1 MHVLSVTPSYSPFIG
16 GAQAFQRAMAQRLV
30 AAGHHITVLTT
41 NARQADDFWMPPDG
55 TADPL
60 PNREI
65 MNGVSVERVPLVYLW
80 PSPYMFGLLRRA
92 GHWLHRSGLPFRI
105 QRPLLHWLARW
116 MPPLPKLESAL
127 DRLAP
132 QADLVQAVD
141 SSWDGLFT
149 AAASAAKRYGKP
161 FVAVPLMHLSDASVM
176 AHFQM
181 VHQVDAYRNATVIL
195 ALSQQE
201 ADAFAGLGVSSLHIA
216 VIHMGVEPTPPD
228 SHQPLEGMEFRYQND
243 PTVPIVAFLGA
254 NTYDK
259 GAFTLARAVA
269 HLNLSGLS
277 VELVYAGPQRDELD
291 AFLQQQP
298 MDVRDIL
305 RQRVRVLGLVNEQ
318 TKQNL
323 LAACDLLA
331 LPSRVDTFGI
341 VLLEAWLHGKP
352 VIGAQSGGI
361 SDLVQPEETG
371 LLVPFEDVTALAAA
385 IRRLLTEPKLAARLG
400 NAGRRKVLKHYT
412 WDQTYQ
418 MLLKIYTAALES
430 SG

>member
-1 MHVLSVTPSYSPFIG
+1 MHLLFVAPSYKPFVG
-16 GAQAFQRAMAQRLV
+16 GAQAFQQAIARRLI
-30 AAGHHITVLTT
+30 ADGHQVTVMTT
-41 NARQADDFWMPPDG
+41 TACQPTDFWLPSA
-55 TADPL
+55 TTDPL
-60 PNREI
+60 PEQET
-65 MNGVSVERVPLVYLW
+65 MDGTVVERLSLDYPR
-80 PSPYMFGLLRRA
+80 PAPYAFGTLRRA
-92 GHWLHRSGLPFRI
+92 GHWLHRSGLPLRI
-105 QRPLLHWLARW
+105 QRPLLHWLARC

-127 DRLAP
+127 DRLAS

-149 AAASAAKRYGKP
+149 AAASAAKCYGKP
-161 FVAVPLMHLSDASVM
+161 FVAIPLMHLSDASVM

-181 VHQVDAYRNATVIL
+181 AHQVDAYRNAKVIL
-195 ALSQQE
+195 ALSQRE
-201 ADAFAGLGVSSLHIA
+201 ADAYASLGVSPLHIA
-216 VIHMGVEPTPPD
+216 VIHMGVEPTPLD
-228 SHQPLEGMEFRYQND
+228 SHQPLEDIEFRYQND

-269 HLNLSGLS
+269 HLNLSGLP

-305 RQRVRVLGLVNEQ
+305 RQRMRVLGLVNEQ

-361 SDLVQPEETG
+361 SDLVQSEETG
-371 LLVPFEDVTALAAA
+371 LLVPFGDVTALAAA
-385 IRRLLTEPKLAARLG
+385 IRRLLTEPKLAVRLG

-418 MLLKIYTAALES
+418 MLLRIYTAALES